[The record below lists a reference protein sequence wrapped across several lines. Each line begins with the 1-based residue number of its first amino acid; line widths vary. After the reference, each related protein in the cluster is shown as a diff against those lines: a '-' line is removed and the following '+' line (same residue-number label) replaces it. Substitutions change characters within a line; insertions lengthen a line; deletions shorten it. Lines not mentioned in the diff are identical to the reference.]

1 MSNYTVTTNFAE
13 KDGFPSG
20 DSRKII
26 KGSDFSTEFNNL
38 ATVSAEKANLA
49 SPTFTGTVVIPTAT
63 ITTENTTTA
72 NITTAN
78 VSGNVDMPDDAKVL
92 LGTGD
97 DLKLYHDGSHS
108 YVEDSGAG
116 GLKLLTSSLLVKNPA
131 DDEFMIKG
139 TPDGSVDLYY
149 NNGKKLETT
158 ETGVKVSGAFV
169 ADAKIG
175 IGIDVPEKPLHIF
188 SATTDVVARIQ
199 SGDATAG
206 LEVIDDTS
214 TAQFKISAGLLT
226 IGADTDGDT
235 ADSNISVRVSNVEK
249 MNIADDLIVIKEVTR
264 INDDKGLSF
273 GNGSDLTVTHK
284 SSSGNLNTVQNNNN
298 RAMVLNG
305 GSFTFQ
311 NQAADEKLLELAAN
325 GAVDLYHDN
334 AKKLETTATGIKVTG
349 DVDMPDNSKV
359 LIGDNDNLQLHYD
372 GTNSL
377 IEDTASGN
385 LIMRGVQLK
394 LQSYATG
401 NEDYITCTNNG
412 AVALF
417 NNGVQKANTFGWGWQ
432 VAGRLEVDTP
442 SANADETVLFKKDG
456 TTCGGVRTI
465 VSGGATGLA
474 LGSGDCGL
482 RYTPVFS
489 SGTASIAPFS
499 VSSSTFVNGSIDL
512 GLSNAQWDDI
522 YSVNAVTTSSDRNV
536 KQSIE
541 ELTEAETR
549 VAQACKGLVRKFKWN
564 SAVEKKGSEA
574 RYHFG
579 VMAQDVQAAF
589 EAEGLDAG
597 DYGLFVSNT
606 EEDENGVEQT
616 RLGVRYTE
624 LLAFIIGG
632 LV

>member
-1 MSNYTVTTNFAE
+1 MSNYTVTTDFAA
-13 KDGFPSG
+13 KDSLPSG
-20 DSRKII
+20 NTGKII

-38 ATVSAEKANLA
+38 ATVSAEKADKA

-63 ITTENTTTA
+63 ITTANTATA

-92 LGTGD
+92 LGNGD
-97 DLKLYHDGSHS
+97 DLKLYHDETHS
-108 YVEDSGAG
+108 YIEDSGTG

-158 ETGVKVSGAFV
+158 ETGVKVQGALV
-169 ADAKIG
+169 ASSKIG

-188 SATTDVVARIQ
+188 SATTDVVARIE

-206 LEVIDDTS
+206 LEVIDATS
-214 TAQFKISAGLLT
+214 TAQFKVAAGTLT
-226 IGADTDGDT
+226 VGTDTDGDV
-235 ADSNISVRVSNVEK
+235 AGSDISVRVSNNEK

-273 GNGSDLTVTHK
+273 GNGSDLTVTHV
-284 SSSGNLNTVQNNNN
+284 SSGNLNTVQNNNDRN
-298 RAMVLNG
+298 MVLNG

-311 NQAADEKLLELAAN
+311 NQAADEKLLELTAD
-325 GAVDLYHDN
+325 GAV
-334 AKKLETTATGIKVTG
+334 T
-349 DVDMPDNSKV
+349 
-359 LIGDNDNLQLHYD
+359 
-372 GTNSL
+372 
-377 IEDTASGN
+377 
-385 LIMRGVQLK
+385 
-394 LQSYATG
+394 
-401 NEDYITCTNNG
+401 
-412 AVALF
+412 LF
-417 NNGVQKANTFGWGWQ
+417 NNGVQKANTFGFGFQ

-442 SANADETVLFKKDG
+442 STNTDETVIFKKDN
-456 TTCGGVRTI
+456 TVCGGVRTTA
-465 VSGGATGLA
+465 GQ
-474 LGSGDCGL
+474 
-482 RYTPVFS
+482 F
-489 SGTASIAPFS
+489 ASIAIGSADTGIIFQN
-499 VSSSTFVNGSIDL
+499 SSATDSIRPWDITGNQNRSGAIDL
-512 GLSNAQWDDI
+512 GASGAFWNDI
-522 YSVNAVTTSSDRNV
+522 YATNGTINTSDATE

-549 VAQACKGLVRKFKWN
+549 VAQACKGLIRKFKWN
-564 SAVEKKGSEA
+564 SAVEKKGIEGA

-579 VMAQDVQAAF
+579 VIAQDLQAAF

-597 DYGLFVSNT
+597 DYGLFISST
-606 EEDENGVEQT
+606 WTDDNGVEQT